1 MLRKGS
7 MRQNQ
12 SVRRSALGFGVFGS
26 FLLLLVLAG
35 LSLPRWATSSGTAMA
50 GGQDPPLSLPKP
62 PLGMPDDLLGTIQV
76 LQEQSARLARTE
88 RAARHFAQLSTEVQ
102 TKGTVPVI
110 VRLRATFEPEWEQ
123 LGGLQAQAQQFVI
136 AQVREQVI
144 QELSGYDPASVKPF
158 AYVPYVAVRVNATG
172 IASLQRS
179 SGVLDVEQDL
189 TVAPDLAESVALI
202 GATRA
207 WENGYTGAGQTIAI
221 LDSGVDRNH
230 PFLAGKVV
238 SEACYSTNASADSYL
253 SLCPGGSSSSTV
265 LNSGLP
271 CTLENAGC
279 EHGTHVAG
287 IAAGKG
293 TAFSGVAR
301 EANLI
306 AIQVFTQ
313 HNNPGSCNNGQPSCI
328 VAFTSDLIRALERVY
343 TLRTTFQIAA
353 VNMSLGG
360 LRYFANCNSDEVATK
375 AAIDLLRQAGI
386 ASIAASGNG
395 GFTDSM
401 SAPACISTAVSV
413 GSTRDYP
420 TQLDQVSSYSNSAPF
435 LHLLA
440 PGEGITSSV
449 LNGGYATWAGTSMA
463 TPHVAGAWA
472 IARQKAPNASVG
484 EILDAFI
491 RTGLMITDGR
501 NGVTTPRIRVD
512 EAVRAL
518 GAGDPPPPVP
528 PGPNSLAATVTG
540 PTQVNLTWRDNAT
553 NEEGFRVQRRE
564 RGTEDW
570 TIIASVGRNNTS
582 YQDSGLRAGATYE
595 YRVFAFNA
603 GGESPF
609 SNVAQVSMPEAP
621 PVAPTSLSAVV
632 ISSIQV
638 NLSWTDNS
646 INETGF
652 KIFRRT
658 GTTGNWTLIAT
669 PGQNTTLFQN
679 TGLTPGTTYS
689 YTVLAY
695 NATGDSVGSN
705 EVTVTTPAVP
715 LPGPT
720 NLQATVLSANQVT
733 LTWIDNAT
741 TETGFRLLRRSSPNS
756 LWTTIATLG
765 QNVTS
770 YLDTTVTPGSSFLYT
785 VLAFNEVTESGLSNE
800 ILVTT
805 PGVALPP
812 PTNLSAIATS
822 PSQINLRWTD
832 NSQTEAGFRIRRR
845 TGLTGGWTEIAVVP
859 ANQTTFENTQLLAGQ
874 AYSYTVSAF
883 DATIESAFSNEATAT
898 TFPERVS
905 DDRPAPPSMLQA
917 TANSTTS
924 IELSWVDRSSNE
936 VGFLVFRRP
945 GIDGF
950 WEPLRALGPNQ
961 TRYEDENL
969 TPGTNYYYLVRSY
982 NLAGNS
988 TDSNEVS
995 VQTPKEFFVPL
1006 PSGVSME
1013 GLLNR
1018 NRQLLYRI
1026 QVPIGATQLQV
1037 QTTGTGN
1044 VDLYVRYGAQPQMST
1059 FNCRSTSNTSSEFCL
1074 FSFPAAGDWHIMVYG
1089 FSSALNQFA
1098 LTARVGMGI
1107 LENLPATPSNLIAT
1121 EAGANEIRLR
1131 WTDNSINEGAFRIRR
1146 KIGKDGI
1153 WVELGTV
1160 PPDTTTVVDSGLQR
1174 GVPHYYA
1181 VTAFNTAGLSP
1192 ASNEAMIN
1200 LNNELP
1206 QRPET
1211 PGSLVATAI
1220 SATQIRLQW
1229 QESGGEEAGFRIRRR
1244 TGESGIWVVAGEV
1257 GPNINSFEDRGL
1269 TPNTSY
1275 SYSVSAFNLGGESPT
1290 TNVVTVTTPEES
1302 APLPAGPT
1310 NLQARSISP
1319 VEIDLAWTDQSINEM
1334 GFRIQRRLAS
1344 GGDWTQIG
1352 AVDRNIT
1359 SFRSSG
1365 LVPGE
1370 TYSFRVFAFNS
1381 TGESPPSNEAWA
1393 TAPIPEAAPPV
1404 APTDLVAT
1412 PISSVQ
1418 VQLQWRDTSANET
1431 GFRIERRIIPFG
1443 GSEGSTEWQLL
1454 TTVEANVTLHND
1466 QQIVGGT
1473 TYLYRIVAFNLY
1485 GESLASNE
1493 ARAATPTVNA
1503 VMLLNGRPTGRSVN
1517 RMRPAFFSIEVP
1529 VGSNQLRVQVLG
1541 SGNVDLYVR
1550 AGEPPQIDQFDCRS
1564 NNFDSSELCVIP
1576 FPTPGTWYILVVGNS
1591 PAINNFLITA
1601 THRGGIS
1608 LSGTQISAKEPR
1620 HMILRRARKRPLPL
1634 TERPSVRRNLLP
1646 WG

>member
-7 MRQNQ
+7 MRQNL
-12 SVRRSALGFGVFGS
+12 SVRRSALGFGVLLS
-26 FLLLLVLAG
+26 FLFLLIVAG
-35 LSLPRWATSSGTAMA
+35 PSLPRWISSSASGKAMA

-62 PLGMPDDLLGTIQV
+62 PQGISEDLWGTIQV
-76 LQEQSARLARTE
+76 LQEQSARLGRAE
-88 RAARHFAQLSTEVQ
+88 SAARHFAQLSAEVQ
-102 TKGTVPVI
+102 TKGTIPVI
-110 VRLRATFEPEWEQ
+110 VRLRATFEPAREQ

-144 QELSGYDPASVKPF
+144 QDLSGYDPVSVKPF

-172 IASLQRS
+172 IDSLQQS
-179 SGVLDVEQDL
+179 SGVLDVEEDL

-221 LDSGVDRNH
+221 LDTGVDRNH

-271 CTLENAGC
+271 CALDNVGC
-279 EHGTHVAG
+279 DHGTHVAG

-293 TAFSGVAR
+293 SAFSGVAR
-301 EANLI
+301 DSNLI

-313 HNNPGSCNNGQPSCI
+313 HNSPGACNNGRPSCI

-353 VNMSLGG
+353 VNISLGG
-360 LRYFANCNSDEVATK
+360 LRYFTNCNGDEVATK

-395 GFTDSM
+395 GYTDSM
-401 SAPACISTAVSV
+401 SAPACISTAISV

-472 IARQKAPNASVG
+472 IARQKAPSASVG

-518 GAGDPPPPVP
+518 GSGDPPPPAP
-528 PGPNSLAATVTG
+528 LAPGSLAATVTG
-540 PTQVNLTWRDNAT
+540 ATQVNLTWRDNAS
-553 NEEGFRVQRRE
+553 NEEGFRIQRRE
-564 RGTEDW
+564 RGTEAW
-570 TIIASVGRNNTS
+570 TIIASVGTNNTS
-582 YQDSGLRAGATYE
+582 YQDLGLRAGATYD

-609 SNVAQVSMPEAP
+609 SNIAQVSMPEAP
-621 PVAPTSLSAVV
+621 PGAPTSLAAVV
-632 ISSIQV
+632 ISPNQV
-638 NLSWTDNS
+638 NLTWTDNS

-658 GTTGNWTLIAT
+658 GTAGNWTIIAT

-695 NATGDSVGSN
+695 NATGDSAGSN

-715 LPGPT
+715 LPSPT
-720 NLQATVLSANQVT
+720 NLQATVLSANQVN

-741 TETGFRLLRRSSPNS
+741 TETGFRLLRRSNPNS

-765 QNVTS
+765 QNGTS
-770 YLDTTVTPGSSFLYT
+770 YLDLTVTPGGTYLYT
-785 VLAFNEVTESGLSNE
+785 VLAFNETTESGLSNE

-832 NSQTEAGFRIRRR
+832 NSQTEGGFRIRRR
-845 TGLTGGWTEIAVVP
+845 TGLTGGWAEIAVVP
-859 ANQTTFENTQLLAGQ
+859 ANQTSFENTLLSAGQ

-883 DATIESAFSNEATAT
+883 DATIESAFSNEVTAT
-898 TFPERVS
+898 TFPERTS
-905 DDRPAPPSMLQA
+905 DDRPAAPTMLQG

-924 IELSWVDRSSNE
+924 VELRWVDRSSNE

-950 WEPLRALGPNQ
+950 WEPVKALGPNQ

-969 TPGTNYYYLVRSY
+969 IPGTNYYYLIRSY

-988 TDSNEVS
+988 TESNEVS
-995 VQTPKEFFVPL
+995 VQTPKEFFVQL
-1006 PSGVSME
+1006 PSGVSVE
-1013 GLLNR
+1013 GQLSR

-1026 QVPIGATQLQV
+1026 HVPIGATQLQV

-1044 VDLYVRYGAQPQMST
+1044 VDLYVRYGDQPQMST
-1059 FNCRSTSNTSSEFCL
+1059 FSCRSTSNTSSEFCL

-1089 FSSALNQFA
+1089 FSSALNQFT
-1098 LTARVGMGI
+1098 LTARTGVGI
-1107 LENLPATPSNLIAT
+1107 LENLPAAPSNLIAT
-1121 EAGANEIRLR
+1121 ESGANQIRLQ

-1146 KIGKDGI
+1146 KIGKDGL

-1160 PPDTTTVVDSGLQR
+1160 PPNTNTIVDTGLQR

-1200 LNNELP
+1200 LNNEVP

-1211 PGSLVATAI
+1211 PGGLVATAI
-1220 SATQIRLQW
+1220 SATQVRLQW
-1229 QESGGEEAGFRIRRR
+1229 QETGGEENGFRIRRR
-1244 TGESGIWVVAGEV
+1244 TGENGSWTIAGEV
-1257 GPNINSFEDRGL
+1257 GPNITSFEDRAL
-1269 TPNTSY
+1269 TPSTSY
-1275 SYSVSAFNLGGESPT
+1275 SYSISAFNAGGESPT
-1290 TNVVTVTTPEES
+1290 TNVVTVTTPGETI
-1302 APLPAGPT
+1302 PLPVGPV
-1310 NLQARSISP
+1310 NLQARSVSP
-1319 VEIDLAWTDQSINEM
+1319 VEVDLTWTDQSINEA
-1334 GFRIQRRLAS
+1334 GFRVQRRLAS
-1344 GGDWTQIG
+1344 GGLWVQVG
-1352 AVDRNIT
+1352 QVERNT
-1359 SFRSSG
+1359 TYFRSSG

-1370 TYSFRVFAFNS
+1370 SYSFRVFAFNS
-1381 TGESPPSNEAWA
+1381 TGESSPSNEAQA
-1393 TAPIPEAAPPV
+1393 TVPIPEAAPPV

-1412 PISSVQ
+1412 PLSSVQ
-1418 VQLQWRDTSANET
+1418 IQLQWRDTSANET
-1431 GFRIERRIIPFG
+1431 GFRIERRVVLSDGQG
-1443 GSEGSTEWQLL
+1443 GSSEWQLL
-1454 TTVEANVTLHND
+1454 TTVGANSFLYID
-1466 QQIVGGT
+1466 QQILGGVR
-1473 TYLYRIVAFNLY
+1473 YLYRVIAFNSF

-1493 ARAATPTVNA
+1493 APATAEAINA
-1503 VMLLNGRPTGRSVN
+1503 FKLLNGRAISRSAT
-1517 RMRPAFFSIEVP
+1517 RTRPAFFAIDVP
-1529 VGSNQLRVQVLG
+1529 VGSNQLTVQLSG

-1550 AGEPPQIDQFDCRS
+1550 AGQPPQIDQFDCRS
-1564 NNFDSSELCVIP
+1564 NNFNSSELCVMP
-1576 FPTPGTWYILVVGNS
+1576 FPTPGTWYILVASSTSTVNIFS
-1591 PAINNFLITA
+1591 ITA
-1601 THRGGIS
+1601 THRGGIAALPS
-1608 LSGTQISAKEPR
+1608 ELPSRQPLQAVVPTTTVPTTSPSN
-1620 HMILRRARKRPLPL
+1620 RRANR
-1634 TERPSVRRNLLP
+1634 
-1646 WG
+1646 

>member
-1 MLRKGS
+1 
-7 MRQNQ
+7 
-12 SVRRSALGFGVFGS
+12 LGFGVFVS
-26 FLLLLVLAG
+26 LLFLLVMAG
-35 LSLPRWATSSGTAMA
+35 PSLPRWGTSSGKALA
-50 GGQDPPLSLPKP
+50 GGQDPTLTLPKP
-62 PLGMPDDLLGTIQV
+62 PLGMPEDLLGTIQV
-76 LQEQSARLARTE
+76 LQEQSARLVRTE
-88 RAARHFAQLSTEVQ
+88 SAARHFAQLSTEAQ
-102 TKGTVPVI
+102 SKGTIPVM
-110 VRLRATFEPEWEQ
+110 VRLRAAFAPEREQ
-123 LGGLQAQAQQFVI
+123 QGGLQAQAQQFVI

-144 QELSGYDPASVKPF
+144 EELSGYDPASLKAF
-158 AYVPYVAVRVNATG
+158 AYIPYIAVRVNATG
-172 IASLQRS
+172 VASLQRS
-179 SGVLDVEQDL
+179 TGVLDVEQDL
-189 TVAPDLAESVALI
+189 TVVPDLAESVALI

-253 SLCPGGSSSSTV
+253 SLCPSGSSSSTV

-271 CTLENAGC
+271 CTIENAGC
-279 EHGTHVAG
+279 AHGTHVAG

-301 EANLI
+301 DANLI

-313 HNNPGSCNNGQPSCI
+313 HNSPGSCNNGQPSCI

-360 LRYFANCNSDEVATK
+360 LRYFTNCNGDEVATK

-395 GFTDSM
+395 GYTDSTT
-401 SAPACISTAVSV
+401 APACISTAISV
-413 GSTRDYP
+413 GATRDYP
-420 TQLDQVSSYSNSAPF
+420 TQLDQVSSFSNSAPF

-449 LNGGYATWAGTSMA
+449 LNGEYATWAGTSMA
-463 TPHVAGAWA
+463 APHVAGAWA
-472 IARQKAPNASVG
+472 IARQKAPSASVG

-518 GAGDPPPPVP
+518 GAGDPPPPP
-528 PGPNSLAATVTG
+528 PLGPGLLAATVTG

-564 RGTEDW
+564 RGAEAW
-570 TIIASVGRNNTS
+570 TIIASVGTNNSS

-609 SNVAQVSMPEAP
+609 SNIAQVSMPEAP
-621 PVAPTSLSAVV
+621 PVAPTSLAAVV
-632 ISSIQV
+632 ISSTQI

-658 GTTGNWTLIAT
+658 GTTGNWTIIAT

-695 NATGDSVGSN
+695 NPTGDSAGSN

-720 NLQATVLSANQVT
+720 NLQASVLSANQVT

-756 LWTTIATLG
+756 LWTTVATLG

-770 YLDTTVTPGSSFLYT
+770 YLDLTVTPGSSFLYT
-785 VLAFNEVTESGLSNE
+785 VLAFNETTESGLSNE

-845 TGLTGGWTEIAVVP
+845 TGLTGGWAEIAVVP
-859 ANQTTFENTQLLAGQ
+859 ANQTTFENTQLSAGQ
-874 AYSYTVSAF
+874 AYSYTISAF

-905 DDRPAPPSMLQA
+905 DDRPAPPARLQA

-924 IELSWVDRSSNE
+924 VELNWVDRSTNE

-950 WEPLRALGPNQ
+950 WEPVQDLGPNQ
-961 TRYEDENL
+961 TRYEDVNL

-988 TDSNEVS
+988 VESNEVS

-1006 PSGVSME
+1006 LSGVSME
-1013 GLLNR
+1013 AILNR

-1026 QVPIGATQLQV
+1026 QVPIGATQMQV

-1044 VDLYVRYGAQPQMST
+1044 VDLYVRYGDQPQMST

-1089 FSSALNQFA
+1089 VSAALNQFT
-1098 LTARVGMGI
+1098 LTARIGVGF
-1107 LENLPATPSNLIAT
+1107 LENLPAGPSDLVAT
-1121 EAGANEIRLR
+1121 EAGTNQIRLK

-1146 KIGKDGI
+1146 KIGKDGL
-1153 WVELGTV
+1153 WVELGATA
-1160 PPDTTTVVDSGLQR
+1160 PNITTIVDAGLQR
-1174 GVPHYYA
+1174 GVPHYYV
-1181 VTAFNTAGLSP
+1181 VTAFNTAGLSA

-1200 LNNELP
+1200 LNNDVP

-1229 QESGGEEAGFRIRRR
+1229 REAGGEENGFRIRRR
-1244 TGESGIWVVAGEV
+1244 TGESGSWAVAGEV
-1257 GPNINSFEDRGL
+1257 GPNITSFEDRGL
-1269 TPNTSY
+1269 SPNTSY
-1275 SYSVSAFNLGGESPT
+1275 SYSVSAFNFSGESPS
-1290 TNVVTVTTPEES
+1290 TNTVTVTTPRES
-1302 APLPAGPT
+1302 VPLPAGPI

-1319 VEIDLAWTDQSINEM
+1319 VEVDLTWTDQSINEM

-1344 GGDWTQIG
+1344 GGLWTQIG
-1352 AVDRNIT
+1352 EVERNT
-1359 SFRSSG
+1359 TNFRSSG

-1370 TYSFRVFAFNS
+1370 SYSFRVFAFNG
-1381 TGESPPSNEAWA
+1381 TGESPPSNEAQA
-1393 TAPIPEAAPPV
+1393 TVPVPETAPPA
-1404 APTDLVAT
+1404 APTDLVA
-1412 PISSVQ
+1412 SSLSSIQ
-1418 VQLQWRDTSANET
+1418 IQLQWRDASTNET
-1431 GFRIERRIIPFG
+1431 GFRIERRIIPSG
-1443 GSEGSTEWQLL
+1443 GSAGTTEWQLL
-1454 TTVEANVTLHND
+1454 TTVGANLGLHLD
-1466 QQIVGGT
+1466 QQVVGGA
-1473 TYLYRIVAFNLY
+1473 TYLYRIVAFNIY

-1493 ARAATPTVNA
+1493 ARATVPSVSVTP
-1503 VMLLNGRPTGRSVN
+1503 LLNGQMTSRSVN
-1517 RMRPAFFSIEVP
+1517 RMRPAFFSVEVP
-1529 VGSNQLRVQVLG
+1529 VGSNQLSVQL
-1541 SGNVDLYVR
+1541 SGGANVDLYVR
-1550 AGEPPQIDQFDCRS
+1550 AGELPQIDQFDCRS
-1564 NNFDSSELCVIP
+1564 NNLNSAELCVIP
-1576 FPTPGTWYILVVGNS
+1576 FPTPGIWYILVVGNS
-1591 PAINNFLITA
+1591 TTVNNFSITA

-1608 LSGTQISAKEPR
+1608 LTRTQVSAAEPWQA
-1620 HMILRRARKRPLPL
+1620 ILPVGRKQLFPPS
-1634 TERPSVRRNLLP
+1634 ERPRVRRDPMP
-1646 WG
+1646 WN